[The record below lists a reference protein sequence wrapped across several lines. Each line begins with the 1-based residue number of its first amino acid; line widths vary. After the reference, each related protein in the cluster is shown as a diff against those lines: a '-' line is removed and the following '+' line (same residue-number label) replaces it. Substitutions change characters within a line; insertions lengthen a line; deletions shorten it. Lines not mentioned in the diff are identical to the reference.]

1 MRRLVKE
8 EVDVQIRLFDDS
20 EEKIVTHYFCS
31 RFVYRRNAAA
41 LVEQMLDTMKD
52 VPLSAMAMLAI

>member
-1 MRRLVKE
+1 M
-8 EVDVQIRLFDDS
+8 DVQVRLFDDS
-20 EEKIVTHYFCS
+20 EEKIVTHYFYS

-52 VPLSAMAMLAI
+52 VALSAMAMLAI